1 MNKTALRADALL
13 LLTSLIWGF
22 AFVAQRQGMEFVG
35 PFTYNGIRFAL
46 GSLSLLPLIAVLDAA
61 KGRWNGVLR
70 REAAAVGA
78 AMAASDRRLFFLGT
92 LAAGTALF
100 LGASLQQAGLVY
112 TTAGKAGFITGLY
125 VVLVPVFGLFLGHR
139 TGLPT
144 WVGAVLAAAGLYL
157 LSAAGSLGAVNPG
170 DALVALSAVFW
181 TVHVLL
187 IDRLAKRIDPV
198 KLASGQF
205 AWCSLFSLAVAAAVE
220 PVALSSIRAAALPIL
235 YGGLGSV
242 GIAYTLQVVA
252 QKDAPPAH
260 SAIILCLEGVFA
272 TAGGVLILSEPLG
285 LRGLAGSALMLGGML
300 ATQWEVLTGR
310 KA

>member
-61 KGRWNGVLR
+61 KGRKSGVLR
-70 REAAAVGA
+70 REAGEGGT
-78 AMAASDRRLFFLGT
+78 AMAASDRWLFFLGT
-92 LAAGTALF
+92 LTAGTALF

-144 WVGAVLAAAGLYL
+144 WVGALLAAAGLYL
-157 LSAAGSLGAVNPG
+157 LSAAGSLRAVNPG

-220 PVALSSIRAAALPIL
+220 PMALSSIRAAFLPIL

-272 TAGGVLILSEPLG
+272 TVGGILILSEPLG
-285 LRGLAGSALMLGGML
+285 LRGLAGSGLMLGGML
-300 ATQWEVLTGR
+300 ATQWELLTGR

>member
-70 REAAAVGA
+70 REAAAGGA